1 MKWQNRRSE
10 RVGEMI
16 RSRIS
21 ALIIRGLRDPR
32 IGMTTVTGV
41 KMSPDLKQARVFI
54 SVLGSEEDRRRSLE
68 GLSSAAAHIRH
79 EIGVELRLK
88 NTPELTFVYDSSI
101 EYGARIEELLQQ
113 VKKEPDSSPEGRDE
127 KG

>member
-1 MKWQNRRSE
+1 MKRQDRRSE

-16 RSRIS
+16 RLRIS
-21 ALIIRGLRDPR
+21 TLIIRGLRDPR

-41 KMSPDLKQARVFI
+41 KMSPDLKQARVFV
-54 SVLGSEEDRRRSLE
+54 SVLGNEEDRRRSLQ
-68 GLSSAAAHIRH
+68 GLNSAAAHIRH
-79 EIGVELRLK
+79 QIGLELRLK

-113 VKKEPDSSPEGRDE
+113 VKQPTDPSPEDE
-127 KG
+127 EN

>member
-1 MKWQNRRSE
+1 MKRQDRRSE

-16 RSRIS
+16 RLRIS
-21 ALIIRGLRDPR
+21 TLIIRELRDPR

-41 KMSPDLKQARVFI
+41 KMSPDLKQARVFV
-54 SVLGSEEDRRRSLE
+54 SVLGNEEDRRKSLQ
-68 GLSSAAAHIRH
+68 GLNSAAAHIRH
-79 EIGVELRLK
+79 QIGLELRLK

-113 VKKEPDSSPEGRDE
+113 LKHSADLTKEDE
-127 KG
+127 EN